1 MIHIIMDQ
9 VPLTKPHKFFF
20 ETLGNRA
27 RWEIV
32 HLLLQKPYRATAI
45 AAALGYEQSLTS
57 HHLRRLEACGFV
69 RARRNGSERIYSI
82 NRTTIAPLLRLV
94 ARHVNRFCRKACC
107 P

>member
-1 MIHIIMDQ
+1 MKRVNFD
-9 VPLTKPHKFFF
+9 TPHQFFF

-32 HLLLQKPYRATAI
+32 HLLLRKPHRVTAI

-69 RARRNGSERIYSI
+69 RARRNGSERIYAI